1 MRFLTLKT
9 MTKSFIASRRT
20 SNHHEIDATR
30 KHQQK
35 LNVPVRE
42 GKMRGSPFVPFFFA
56 RLLRAHNGKRVGQ
69 SRSIEQVRVFQTT
82 KKKTEI
88 CNPKFNTMFF
98 FLLLLLTKYLHYIST
113 KTASTTGPR
122 FSRRAQ
128 RKRSRSSLYSNDE
141 IFLDSSLQ
149 RLDDVGFERVSTVAG
164 FFHR

>member
-1 MRFLTLKT
+1 MRFLTKT

-20 SNHHEIDATR
+20 SNHHEIDDTR

-88 CNPKFNTMFF
+88 RNPKFNTMFF
-98 FLLLLLTKYLHYIST
+98 FLLLLLKSTYIT
-113 KTASTTGPR
+113 Y
-122 FSRRAQ
+122 Q
-128 RKRSRSSLYSNDE
+128 
-141 IFLDSSLQ
+141 Q
-149 RLDDVGFERVSTVAG
+149 RLLRPRGLAFRGVLKENAVGRHFTRMTKFSSTLLSNAWTT
-164 FFHR
+164 

>member
-1 MRFLTLKT
+1 MRFLTKT

-20 SNHHEIDATR
+20 SNHHEIDDTR

-98 FLLLLLTKYLHYIST
+98 FLLLLTVHTKYQLGTYIT
-113 KTASTTGPR
+113 Y
-122 FSRRAQ
+122 Q
-128 RKRSRSSLYSNDE
+128 
-141 IFLDSSLQ
+141 Q
-149 RLDDVGFERVSTVAG
+149 RLLRPRGLAFRGVLKENAVGRHFTRMTKFSSTLLSNAWTT
-164 FFHR
+164 